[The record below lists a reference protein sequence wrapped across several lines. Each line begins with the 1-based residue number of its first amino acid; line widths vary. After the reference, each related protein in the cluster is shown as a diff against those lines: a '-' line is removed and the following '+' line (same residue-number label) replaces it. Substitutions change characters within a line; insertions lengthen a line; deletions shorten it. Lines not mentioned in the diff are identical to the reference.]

1 MYTAVAPAL
10 AVSESLAAS
19 FPATAAFQPRNLQTI
34 FSPSKQ
40 DVDLASIQQQFDDLK
55 KATDEMIVE
64 LEQQIVGHEQKIVGH
79 EQKIVVLE
87 QDIVELKQNIV
98 ELKQNI
104 VELKQNI
111 VELKQENDQL
121 KEDSR
126 RHQSRIAN
134 LEEVVEGYKAISQS
148 CG

>member
-1 MYTAVAPAL
+1 M
-10 AVSESLAAS
+10 SESLAAS

-40 DVDLASIQQQFDDLK
+40 DVDLASIQQQFDDIK
-55 KATDEMIVE
+55 KATDETNVE
-64 LEQQIVGHEQKIVGH
+64 LEQQTVGHERKIVGH

-87 QDIVELKQNIV
+87 RD
-98 ELKQNI
+98 I

>member
-1 MYTAVAPAL
+1 M
-10 AVSESLAAS
+10 SESLAAS

-40 DVDLASIQQQFDDLK
+40 DVDLASIQRQFDDLK
-55 KATDEMIVE
+55 KATDETIVE

-87 QDIVELKQNIV
+87 RDIV

-121 KEDSR
+121 KEDSCC
-126 RHQSRIAN
+126 HQSRIAN